1 MSFGWVCS
9 VDNSEY
15 TRNGDF
21 SPSRFQSQLD
31 AVSILSRNKTGSN
44 AESSVGLVDTAGPTC
59 HMSLVTDADLEKL
72 LASLHRIEIKGQ
84 MKLVAAVNVAM
95 LALKHRINKRQE
107 QRVIAFVAS
116 PVAETV
122 EELKSLGTRM
132 KKNKVAI
139 DIVSF
144 GEDGENQEKLTTL
157 VNAANS
163 GDNSHFVAIATKPY
177 VVLTEELAG
186 SAVFGGVM
194 AMGGGGG
201 MEDDLELAIR
211 LSLQEGGGAN
221 AAGGAPVAANAA
233 GAAPAANNAMNVDN
247 DDEMAQAI
255 AMSMG
260 LAPGEALPPAN
271 HGQDIDEDL
280 ELAIRLSMQDNMD
293 TDEPQ
298 AQPPSETTG
307 EGQPEQVD
315 SDFLRGLVQNL
326 EGVDPNDPHIKELLS
341 ALNPD
346 QSQENKD
353 NKDGSDKSTK
363 DKKPE

>member
-1 MSFGWVCS
+1 MSLEACMIIA
-9 VDNSEY
+9 DNSEY

-31 AVSILSRNKTGSN
+31 AVSILSRNKTGAN
-44 AESSVGLVDTAGPTC
+44 AESSVGLVDTSGPTC

-72 LASLHRIEIKGQ
+72 LAALHRIEIKGQ
-84 MKLVAAVNVAM
+84 TKLVAAINVAM

-116 PVAETV
+116 PVSETV

-144 GEDGENQEKLTTL
+144 GEDGENETKLTTL

-163 GDNSHFVAIATKPY
+163 GDNSHFVAISTKPY
-177 VVLTEELAG
+177 VVLTDELAG

-194 AMGGGGG
+194 AMAGNGA

-211 LSLQEGGGAN
+211 LSLQEGGGAG
-221 AAGGAPVAANAA
+221 AG
-233 GAAPAANNAMNVDN
+233 GAAPAAAPAPGGNAMAVDE
-247 DDEMAQAI
+247 DPEMAQAI

-260 LAPGEALPPAN
+260 LNPQDPLPPTGN
-271 HGQDIDEDL
+271 EDIDDEL
-280 ELAIRLSMQDNMD
+280 ELAIRMSMQDSMD
-293 TDEPQ
+293 TD
-298 AQPPSETTG
+298 PPTSDAPTSG

-315 SDFLRGLVQNL
+315 SEFLRGLVQNL
-326 EGVDPNDPHIKELLS
+326 EGVDPNDPQFKELIS
-341 ALNPD
+341 ALNPEQQPPNPD
-346 QSQENKD
+346 AKDKDKEN
-353 NKDGSDKSTK
+353 K